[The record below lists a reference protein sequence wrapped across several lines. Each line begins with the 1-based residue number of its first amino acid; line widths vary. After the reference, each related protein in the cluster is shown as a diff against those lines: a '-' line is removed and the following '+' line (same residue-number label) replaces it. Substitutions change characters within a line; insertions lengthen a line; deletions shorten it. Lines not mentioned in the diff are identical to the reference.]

1 MPAKSKSQQ
10 RLFSMA
16 LAVRKGDLPRS
27 KVWKSVLDIVD
38 SDMTNKEI
46 EDFTVLKES
55 NKNNKYGTMK
65 TLSEYIAESMV
76 SETFQAFA
84 STTETS
90 GTNPPLSWDDYGRI
104 DRIVYLILSEDLDEQ
119 VSTIGEKKVE
129 KYKTWLKS
137 NENKLNMFILYGNK
151 YGYFAIMLHN
161 RATADDAEYYI
172 MTSGKTAEE
181 MVLWLKANLSKC
193 ITFAKKYTNY
203 KG

>member
-1 MPAKSKSQQ
+1 MPATSKSQQ

-27 KVWKSVLDIVD
+27 KVWKAVLDIVD

-55 NKNNKYGTMK
+55 NKYRTMK
-65 TLSEYIAESMV
+65 PLSEYIAEAMV
-76 SETFQAFA
+76 SEAFQAFA

-90 GTNPPLSWDDYGRI
+90 GSNPPLSWDNY
-104 DRIVYLILSEDLDEQ
+104 DRVDAMVHAVLSDLDDQ
-119 VSTIGEKKVE
+119 VSTIGEKNVE
-129 KYKTWLKS
+129 KYKAWLKANS
-137 NENKLNMFILYGNK
+137 DKLNMFTLYMNK
-151 YGYFAIMLHN
+151 YDKFAIMLNN
-161 RATADDAEYYI
+161 RATAEDAEYYI

-181 MVLWLKANLSKC
+181 MVQWLKANISKC